1 MLLRHSRSLL
11 LACTASAVLALASTA
26 HAQNATATQPTAAD
40 GTVLD
45 TIVVKGKAGRV
56 KPGSVADTP
65 LASETTAAE
74 IAEKEIRTVSD
85 LGKTTEP
92 GLDFIKS
99 RPGAPGGLFLRGL
112 GGARV
117 STLVDDIPVPFTQS
131 IARTGGMSPTTG
143 ISGPANSFD
152 FSSLGGVDVVRG
164 ADSSRIGSGG
174 LAGALVA
181 RTLEPEDLI
190 GEGKDWGGIAKTGY
204 DSEDKSGLGS
214 VAVAKRIG
222 DTSILFQG
230 SYTKGHESDNQG
242 TRDIIGSAR
251 TEPNPMDYVQ
261 NNLLF
266 KFRHQLEGGHTIGM
280 TAERF
285 DYTSDADLKTLQSA
299 ATATSFRPG
308 SYDGWD
314 NTRRQRV
321 SADYDY
327 QAPEAGGLIDQAT
340 ARIYWQRLDK
350 ESGSEGLRNNNAAYA
365 RANAVEE
372 NDYGL
377 VGSTLAEFD
386 TGYLDHQVRLS
397 GSIVTFDT
405 HQFITVVPSI
415 PTALSQSDQPDVDGT
430 KIGLSIEDRIAFGDT
445 GFALT
450 PGVRFD
456 WHKYEPQNSA
466 SFTTNTGFRFFGL
479 PPSDSDTQF
488 SPKLLATYQLT
499 PEVELFAQWSMA
511 YRAPTVD
518 ELYGNFTNVPGNYA
532 SIGNTDLEPESGHG
546 FEAGAHWD
554 ANDFKGGFT
563 VFHNRYQNF
572 IDTVTLVGGPG
583 QPASL
588 FTYENRSDVTIT
600 GIEVNAR
607 KDFLDGFF
615 LQGSLAYADGKY
627 GDTNKKLRSVAPF
640 KAIVGLGYEQETW
653 GAQLSGV
660 FSAAMPSDNVAN
672 TFDAPGYGV
681 FNLAGW
687 WEPEPV
693 KGLRIQAGIYNLF
706 DKTYWNAVGTESLNP
721 NTVSSANQPMAFYTE
736 PGRTFKIS
744 LTQKF

>member
-65 LASETTAAE
+65 LASQTTAAE

-230 SYTKGHESDNQG
+230 SYTKGHETDNQG

-299 ATATSFRPG
+299 ARVTPKVVQR
-308 SYDGWD
+308 DGWGSLLHPVQK
-314 NTRRQRV
+314 TGALR
-321 SADYDY
+321 AD
-327 QAPEAGGLIDQAT
+327 L
-340 ARIYWQRLDK
+340 
-350 ESGSEGLRNNNAAYA
+350 
-365 RANAVEE
+365 AVE
-372 NDYGL
+372 GK
-377 VGSTLAEFD
+377 
-386 TGYLDHQVRLS
+386 Q
-397 GSIVTFDT
+397 
-405 HQFITVVPSI
+405 
-415 PTALSQSDQPDVDGT
+415 QSNQ
-430 KIGLSIEDRIAFGDT
+430 KKN
-445 GFALT
+445 FA
-450 PGVRFD
+450 
-456 WHKYEPQNSA
+456 
-466 SFTTNTGFRFFGL
+466 
-479 PPSDSDTQF
+479 
-488 SPKLLATYQLT
+488 
-499 PEVELFAQWSMA
+499 
-511 YRAPTVD
+511 
-518 ELYGNFTNVPGNYA
+518 
-532 SIGNTDLEPESGHG
+532 
-546 FEAGAHWD
+546 
-554 ANDFKGGFT
+554 
-563 VFHNRYQNF
+563 
-572 IDTVTLVGGPG
+572 
-583 QPASL
+583 
-588 FTYENRSDVTIT
+588 
-600 GIEVNAR
+600 
-607 KDFLDGFF
+607 
-615 LQGSLAYADGKY
+615 ADGLQLFNPVKSMKVPL
-627 GDTNKKLRSVAPF
+627 KKR
-640 KAIVGLGYEQETW
+640 IDGQMRTY
-653 GAQLSGV
+653 
-660 FSAAMPSDNVAN
+660 VAN
-672 TFDAPGYGV
+672 TYTNDPEFSGIDPAALVRMRRTIMLANQLGDVPTIWVTPYQPQAAATYLPADQYKARNEVFLDAMQELEDDPSLDFNFVRETEDLASFGGKPGDFYDGIHMLPANTQRV
-681 FNLAGW
+681 MAYLDS
-687 WEPEPV
+687 
-693 KGLRIQAGIYNLF
+693 KGLLARAVP
-706 DKTYWNAVGTESLNP
+706 KTAET
-721 NTVSSANQPMAFYTE
+721 ANQ
-736 PGRTFKIS
+736 
-744 LTQKF
+744 